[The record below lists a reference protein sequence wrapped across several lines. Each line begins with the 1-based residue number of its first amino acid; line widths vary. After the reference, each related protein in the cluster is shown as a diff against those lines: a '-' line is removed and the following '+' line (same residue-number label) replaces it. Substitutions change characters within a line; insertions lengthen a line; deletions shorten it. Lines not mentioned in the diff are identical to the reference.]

1 MIMKL
6 EEDACINLSIYI
18 FEHEK
23 DFYLYDFYGGIVLEL
38 NEEVYS
44 EIKKVLLGENKI
56 EVTNKYV
63 RELLLSDI
71 FCKKEMEEI
80 IPLSAQKAYLSF
92 APTYQC
98 NFRCSY
104 CFGLYGQKYKGLERS
119 FSKEKIRLII
129 DYFIKELFPNANQY
143 RIDFVSG
150 GEPLMG
156 FEIIKEAILY
166 VEKLT
171 WDEKKQI
178 SVWLCTNG
186 SLLSD
191 EINAFLSNHNVS
203 IGISI
208 DGNKEYHDKN
218 RVDASGRGTYDKII
232 SNIQAIQSDKTLSKK
247 YKDIW
252 GLCTASNENCNF
264 IELLK
269 HFRKIGIKNV
279 QIRLVRNGKRYDSEL
294 INKNYKNLSKF
305 LLDSYKSG
313 DEFFLNMILNDNDQF
328 GKVLKRVL
336 LNSTVSRRCNAG
348 INKVTICPNG
358 DIYPCDSLVGVDKF
372 IIGNVENSTLDR
384 SILNET
390 DVYKRV
396 KCKECELNVMCGGDC
411 YYNSYI
417 NNGNI
422 CTPSEDFCKIQ
433 RNIINLSIVLRYK
446 LEQFDSKSF
455 EKFVN
460 RLAMKEEYRYIY
472 G

>member
-1 MIMKL
+1 
-6 EEDACINLSIYI
+6 
-18 FEHEK
+18 
-23 DFYLYDFYGGIVLEL
+23 
-38 NEEVYS
+38 
-44 EIKKVLLGENKI
+44 
-56 EVTNKYV
+56 
-63 RELLLSDI
+63 
-71 FCKKEMEEI
+71 MEEI

-384 SILNET
+384 SI
-390 DVYKRV
+390 VA
-396 KCKECELNVMCGGDC
+396 
-411 YYNSYI
+411 
-417 NNGNI
+417 
-422 CTPSEDFCKIQ
+422 P
-433 RNIINLSIVLRYK
+433 LS
-446 LEQFDSKSF
+446 
-455 EKFVN
+455 
-460 RLAMKEEYRYIY
+460 A
-472 G
+472 